1 MIPHC
6 LSVLPSFCASVCLYV
21 FVLRCGVVQG
31 IQYYDYVVCLRFY
44 MDIFVDLVKCSV
56 LTLVGEIQCYR
67 NDGSSS
73 FLGGSKK

>member
-1 MIPHC
+1 M
-6 LSVLPSFCASVCLYV
+6 FVCICV
-21 FVLRCGVVQG
+21 EVRCGAG

-44 MDIFVDLVKCSV
+44 MYIFVDLVKCSV

-73 FLGGSKK
+73 FWGGSKK